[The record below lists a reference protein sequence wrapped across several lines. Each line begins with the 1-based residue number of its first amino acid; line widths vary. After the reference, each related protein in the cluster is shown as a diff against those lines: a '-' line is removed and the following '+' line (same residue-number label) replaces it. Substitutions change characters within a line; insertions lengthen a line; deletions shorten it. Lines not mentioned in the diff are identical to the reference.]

1 MTAERDEEWDVDHLD
16 LAAYLRRIGWEGG
29 TEPTLETLVGLHR
42 AHLAAIPFEN
52 VDALIGRGV
61 AVDLDSVQAKL
72 VRRRRGGYCYE
83 HGTLFAAALERLG
96 YPVER
101 TLARIGGHRPRPLP
115 RTHMTLR
122 VTVGDR
128 VWLADTGFGSGL
140 LEPLSFDV
148 PGPRE
153 QGGWTFELVRT
164 GSAGPTGTDAWE
176 LRELVEG
183 EWAVHYGLDRVRQHP
198 ADVVLSNHFT
208 STYARSPF
216 VSRLIV
222 ARKEADALHRLTDRT
237 YAVTRP
243 GKPAEE
249 RTVDDTEL
257 ADLLTGLF
265 RVPLDPDELAQV
277 TAALDR
283 PTTP

>member
-1 MTAERDEEWDVDHLD
+1 MAGERDGEWDVDHLD

-52 VDALIGRGV
+52 TDLLIGRAV

-72 VRRRRGGYCYE
+72 VERRRGGYCYE
-83 HGTLFAAALERLG
+83 HGTLLAAVLERLG

-101 TLARIGGHRPRPLP
+101 TLGRIGGHQPNPRP
-115 RTHMTLR
+115 RTHMTVR
-122 VTVGDR
+122 VTVGDG

-148 PGPRE
+148 CGPQR

-164 GSAGPTGTDAWE
+164 ASAGPTGTDAWE

-183 EWAVHYGLDRVRQHP
+183 EWATHYGLDRVRQHP
-198 ADVVLSNHFT
+198 NDVMLSNHYT
-208 STYARSPF
+208 STFPRSPF
-216 VSRLIV
+216 VNRLVV
-222 ARKEADALHRLTDRT
+222 ARKEDKALHRLTDRVYT
-237 YAVTRP
+237 VTSP
-243 GKPAEE
+243 DGPPEE
-249 RTVDDTEL
+249 RTLDDTEL
-257 ADLLTGLF
+257 ADLLAGLF
-265 RVPLDPDELAQV
+265 RVPLDAEEFAQLTTRLPV
-277 TAALDR
+277 TSAR
-283 PTTP
+283 